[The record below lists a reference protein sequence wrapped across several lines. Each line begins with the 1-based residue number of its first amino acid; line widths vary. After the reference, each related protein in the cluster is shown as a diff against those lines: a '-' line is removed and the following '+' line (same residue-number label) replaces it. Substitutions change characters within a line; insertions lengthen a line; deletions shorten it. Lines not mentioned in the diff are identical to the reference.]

1 MDLIDI
7 VLARRKSLD
16 DIGTIL
22 STIDNAQIQDFV
34 GAIDAVIARKA
45 DELGIENLTSVED
58 LVVKIKEL
66 EASKPPK
73 SYDVE

>member
-22 STIDNAQIQDFV
+22 STIDHAQIQDFV
-34 GAIDAVIARKA
+34 GAIDAVIAHKA
-45 DELGIENLTSVED
+45 DELGIEDLASVED

-66 EASKPPK
+66 EAK
-73 SYDVE
+73 